1 MKRLILNRILEIKI
15 HIANTEVELL
25 SNVKKYQKVHEKWF
39 LEKYLVYNRP
49 KECWLKPS
57 QTLGGQQMHS
67 VMRNRE
73 VKPQTD
79 LRVNQIYYMDKKRR
93 DFELHD
99 TYKVFLIGVGVSIS
113 NK

>member
-1 MKRLILNRILEIKI
+1 
-15 HIANTEVELL
+15 
-25 SNVKKYQKVHEKWF
+25 
-39 LEKYLVYNRP
+39 
-49 KECWLKPS
+49 
-57 QTLGGQQMHS
+57 MHS